1 MENVGKR
8 IFASL
13 LSLSMVSG
21 LVSHNIKPVHASVDA
36 DTTIYIDSDQI
47 VTNDFEGFGVQW
59 DPSDLY
65 SYTDEQWASFKEKAK
80 FLKPNVMRVM
90 LHDGDSYCI
99 GFDENKK
106 PLYDW
111 NSPLMQRTYR
121 ILDFAQENNIPI
133 MIGEWRSIS
142 ERGYLSYDE
151 TGKEVSWDNP
161 IWAEMIVDCLKHLI
175 NDKGYTCIKYY
186 NMINE
191 PNYYKRDHPSKTDQ
205 EVYDAWRQA
214 IKNLRAKMD
223 ETANKQITKIK
234 IVGPDV
240 YDGQE
245 AWIRQSTSDEL
256 KDIIELT
263 EVHRYA
269 PKSEVES
276 GLIEEKLKSWKKL
289 AETLNPK
296 IKQDG
301 FALGEMGLAGTG
313 PGDCQ
318 LGVRNYEYGVD
329 IFDYALQATRAGLKF
344 GSVWGFEDSMHLQST
359 DVVTTF
365 KDKYGPA
372 ATTEEGRQY
381 KVHTPTG
388 DPNIDNDIKIWGFW
402 NELGEEMAAQNSA
415 NNVTGRPNT
424 VQSSDEKIRPWY
436 YTWSMFCRYFPAGMK
451 ILETTDSGI
460 DAVRAT
466 AGLLPN
472 GDKSDVSIA
481 VVNSTGKEKT
491 IELNVPNANGLVD
504 LNQYFYYDGE
514 INGKSRPVNEKGQVL
529 PYGIIKD
536 ASLSKGVEVTLPA
549 NSCMILTS
557 LGYNGE
563 SHPMSLTTGQKP
575 DVNKVNI
582 FEESGVQKL
591 SVGETYQI
599 STKFTPSISSADME
613 WKVTDYFG
621 QPSSLATI
629 NEKGLLTVKK
639 PGQFKVEGSVKGHPE
654 IKDTITFIAT
664 SSKVLVDVFNVY
676 DEPSVGKYENIVK
689 DDKPSNF
696 NNVQTVKRSDTNK
709 PAYITYQADGIYDF
723 EFDAYSLH
731 SDLGKTDNFL
741 VEASVDNQTW
751 EKIECDYIAEAKLS
765 TNWYKISVTDKAM
778 DTTKNYQYL
787 RITLQSH
794 NGYKV
799 YDPQYGGG
807 SILYGDQGVSEI
819 IIDNKEEFVVKGETL
834 ELSGSILPS
843 SLSQDIEW
851 SVVNL
856 DGTPTTKASINNN
869 VLTAKET
876 GQVVIIAQ
884 PKDHSLSCYYPMNIV
899 GGYIEDDIKNYDLM
913 YDHGSFVYEGSSA
926 KFDDK
931 TIIKRTDDTPQSLV
945 YSYNGIQKA
954 TFEVYSNGS
963 VSDENVDIYVSKDGL
978 HYEVLDKTITR
989 IGPAS
994 PSNTEYQKYEVS
1006 AFTNSDEYN
1015 FIKFEVKNDSKVYR
1029 PMIGKVKI
1037 IYNPEDN
1044 AKTID
1049 INVVNSLI
1057 KMNLGSE
1064 TTLDVKIAPAN
1075 SQPQLTYESLDE
1087 SIASID
1093 KNGKI
1098 TAKKL
1103 GSTYVIARVNDQ
1115 IYTRCV
1121 VNVYENFAYKKNVEV
1136 SGTYAGGDIA
1146 LNATDGD
1153 YSTRWASLRNNN
1165 QYITVDLG
1173 KVQTIDTV
1181 KIFWE
1186 AARAKDYRI
1195 EVAGEDGQFKVVKEF
1210 KDMTANS
1217 LNDLITFDPMEAR
1230 YVKMQGITPIGKYG
1244 YSIYEF
1250 EVYNNK
1256 NIVNVEN
1263 IELSE
1268 DTKELYLN
1276 QDYELN
1282 IQVNPS
1288 QATYSLP
1295 VLSSSHENIVSIKDH
1310 RLKAVGVGE
1319 AIITVEADEKV
1330 TQLKVKVVKANAQ
1343 KYADELDTLNI
1354 QDGKIVF
1361 PSHEGYTYSIYSTDH
1376 KKVISKDGIVHM
1388 PIKTTDVSLIVEV
1401 KGEKDVAYS
1410 KIIHV
1415 VINGNED
1422 CLHHIEK
1429 LIADM
1434 KALDSHLYKPSTL
1447 KTLNDYIKATEDLLT
1462 QSDLLVDEVQEAHE
1476 QILSLYEKLEYKAD
1490 RTTLDTLLKEL
1501 SQLDKEFY
1509 TANSYQ
1515 QLLNVIKDVQTQIN
1529 DESSQ
1534 EDIEKAIIQLQT
1546 AQKTLVKQSDYD
1558 LLFNKIHSI
1567 TNEDL
1572 SMYTKKSVDELNKV
1586 LNQAKE
1592 YLNQETITTSC
1603 LYDYYYEVTKA
1614 YQALE
1619 LKGDQTSLE
1628 TFIEKIEKMDLSKY
1642 EDQGVQNL
1650 LNVIKDIKQ
1659 QMKSDLS
1666 QTELNN
1672 LISKLENA
1680 YHQLVLKTTT
1690 DVNENNNQVATNDN
1704 TQMTGYM
1711 MMFIIS
1717 CLTIALLTKK
1727 ILSKK
1732 EN

>member
-1 MENVGKR
+1 
-8 IFASL
+8 
-13 LSLSMVSG
+13 
-21 LVSHNIKPVHASVDA
+21 
-36 DTTIYIDSDQI
+36 
-47 VTNDFEGFGVQW
+47 
-59 DPSDLY
+59 
-65 SYTDEQWASFKEKAK
+65 
-80 FLKPNVMRVM
+80 
-90 LHDGDSYCI
+90 
-99 GFDENKK
+99 
-106 PLYDW
+106 
-111 NSPLMQRTYR
+111 
-121 ILDFAQENNIPI
+121 
-133 MIGEWRSIS
+133 
-142 ERGYLSYDE
+142 
-151 TGKEVSWDNP
+151 
-161 IWAEMIVDCLKHLI
+161 
-175 NDKGYTCIKYY
+175 
-186 NMINE
+186 
-191 PNYYKRDHPSKTDQ
+191 
-205 EVYDAWRQA
+205 
-214 IKNLRAKMD
+214 
-223 ETANKQITKIK
+223 
-234 IVGPDV
+234 
-240 YDGQE
+240 
-245 AWIRQSTSDEL
+245 
-256 KDIIELT
+256 
-263 EVHRYA
+263 
-269 PKSEVES
+269 
-276 GLIEEKLKSWKKL
+276 
-289 AETLNPK
+289 
-296 IKQDG
+296 
-301 FALGEMGLAGTG
+301 
-313 PGDCQ
+313 
-318 LGVRNYEYGVD
+318 

-1447 KTLNDYIKATEDLLT
+1447 KTLNEYIKATEDLLT

-1534 EDIEKAIIQLQT
+1534 EDIEKAIIQLQ
-1546 AQKTLVKQSDYD
+1546 
-1558 LLFNKIHSI
+1558 
-1567 TNEDL
+1567 
-1572 SMYTKKSVDELNKV
+1572 
-1586 LNQAKE
+1586 
-1592 YLNQETITTSC
+1592 
-1603 LYDYYYEVTKA
+1603 
-1614 YQALE
+1614 
-1619 LKGDQTSLE
+1619 
-1628 TFIEKIEKMDLSKY
+1628 
-1642 EDQGVQNL
+1642 
-1650 LNVIKDIKQ
+1650 
-1659 QMKSDLS
+1659 
-1666 QTELNN
+1666 
-1672 LISKLENA
+1672 
-1680 YHQLVLKTTT
+1680 
-1690 DVNENNNQVATNDN
+1690 
-1704 TQMTGYM
+1704 
-1711 MMFIIS
+1711 
-1717 CLTIALLTKK
+1717 
-1727 ILSKK
+1727 
-1732 EN
+1732 